1 MSADPI
7 RMLAAGVATQG
18 DLLQQHQAELGVIV
32 AAIAALVRSH
42 PDPEAFAAAFRRSW
56 QLLGSQHSN
65 VELGPQAASGTDA
78 VLSILEQECAVP
90 LKVRPG
96 K

>member
-1 MSADPI
+1 MSDEEN
-7 RMLAAGVATQG
+7 RVLAAGVANLG
-18 DLLQQHQAELGVIV
+18 KLAQQHQAELGVIV
-32 AAIAALVRSH
+32 AALAALVRSH
-42 PDPEAFAAAFRRSW
+42 PDPAAFAAAFRRSW

-65 VELGPQAASGTDA
+65 VELGPQNAAGIDA

-90 LKVRPG
+90 LNVRPG